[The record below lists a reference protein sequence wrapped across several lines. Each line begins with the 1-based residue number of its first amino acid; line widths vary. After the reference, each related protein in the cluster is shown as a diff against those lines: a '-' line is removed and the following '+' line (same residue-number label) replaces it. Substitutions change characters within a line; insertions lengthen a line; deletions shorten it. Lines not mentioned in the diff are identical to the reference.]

1 MDINYWDDFYKKG
14 TITNESSDFAK
25 FIVKNYMPRN
35 SMSIIELGCGNAR
48 DSLFFHECGMKVTAI
63 DQVSHIDWLN
73 EKYKN
78 FQNLE
83 FRKENFTKLGNNY
96 TYDIVYS
103 RFTLHSITEKEQND
117 VINWT
122 YNYLNN
128 DGIFCVEVRG
138 QQNSLYKKGDRVPG
152 QADAYYYENHYR
164 RFLNFNLFCKELTMR
179 GFKVIFSQEDRG
191 FAPFEDADDIFI
203 RVIVKK

>member
-1 MDINYWDDFYKKG
+1 MDINYWDNFYKKV
-14 TITNESSDFAK
+14 TLTKESSNFAK
-25 FIVKNYMPRN
+25 FIVKNYTPIN
-35 SMSIIELGCGNAR
+35 GMSIIDLGCGNAR

-103 RFTLHSITEKEQND
+103 RFTLHSITEKEQKD

-122 YNYLNN
+122 YNYLKN

-138 QQNSLYKKGDRVPG
+138 WSSRRV
-152 QADAYYYENHYR
+152 
-164 RFLNFNLFCKELTMR
+164 LL
-179 GFKVIFSQEDRG
+179 
-191 FAPFEDADDIFI
+191 
-203 RVIVKK
+203 